1 MLANQLSQAAL
12 DGSTRM
18 VSVAAKLRSRSLF
31 VGAAG
36 KTELVRQQI
45 RLTLQAQGFSKDD
58 ERIGLS
64 WK

>member
-1 MLANQLSQAAL
+1 
-12 DGSTRM
+12 M

-45 RLTLQAQGFSKDD
+45 RLALQAQVFSKDD
-58 ERIGLS
+58 ERIGLPG
-64 WK
+64 KLMCYLGPL